1 MKSFNAKLPNHSK
14 CPANNGGDYV
24 TEGGMA
30 GMQQSIF
37 GVSTPAA

>member
-1 MKSFNAKLPNHSK
+1 MNSFNAKLPTHSK

-24 TEGGMA
+24 TEGMT
-30 GMQQSIF
+30 GMQQSIL